1 MKCQGNYSGSL
12 PTQNV
17 IKEGS
22 LLRIFFDYQD
32 VPVTEED
39 GDIQKYVCE
48 NVDVEGR
55 TYEDIVSALIRSQYS
70 QDRVEAIV
78 ANYEVAKDAASTI
91 TDAKRAEYITDYN
104 GYQAFR
110 DKAKQIAQ
118 TVITN
123 W

>member
-55 TYEDIVSALIRSQYS
+55 TYEDIMSALIRSQYS

-91 TDAKRAEYITDYN
+91 TDAKRDEYIAEYN

-118 TVITN
+118 TVISN